1 MLNGKIA
8 CLCVYNLVPNPEH
21 GDGFILLAL
30 QSIPPAAF
38 HDEVESWMWFFFF
51 HLYIML
57 KHKVNSMEMIFF
69 LKANF

>member
-21 GDGFILLAL
+21 GDGFILLTLL

-38 HDEVESWMWFFFF
+38 HDEVESWMCVFFFF
-51 HLYIML
+51 SFIYHT
-57 KHKVNSMEMIFF
+57 
-69 LKANF
+69 